1 MKEIK
6 ATAPTP
12 QDWVDLV
19 RENERLTK
27 VNHSLYSS
35 ALTVA
40 ATLHRVRSELEYD
53 CSDVLLDRINESIRL
68 QAIALSEHAK
78 KQIGDLKDD

>member
-1 MKEIK
+1 MKQIQ
-6 ATAPTP
+6 ATTPTP

-19 RENERLTK
+19 RENERLVK
-27 VNHSLYSS
+27 VNRSLYSS

-53 CSDVLLDRINESIRL
+53 CSDAVLDRINESIRF
-68 QAIALSEHAK
+68 QAIALAEHAK
-78 KQIGDLKDD
+78 KTIGEQNK